1 MNIARCCSRAKPIV
15 HTGYG
20 IKFKPMKRYLITGV
34 SGFVGQHFLKYLDT
48 VDEQIEVVGIDLVS
62 GGYAPVNYSYRFEA
76 ADVFATNALRGV
88 CADFQP
94 NYILHLAAIS
104 SVRES
109 LNDPEKI
116 LTNNI
121 CATLGVLLSLEAV
134 VRESC
139 RVLVVGSSEVYAES
153 SELLDET
160 SPCSPRNPYAYSK
173 LAGESIIKSYCDKVN
188 FDFDV
193 VMTRSFMHT
202 GTNQNEKFVV
212 ASFVKQLCDAKR
224 KNEHIAK
231 LETGNIDISRDITD
245 VRDVVRGYYLL
256 LKHGRRGEKYNVCSG
271 TAVSLRSIIDLASN
285 LLNIQVAIATD
296 PKRLRANDLQLVVG
310 NNKKIH
316 KETGWQPE
324 IKLSQT

>member
-1 MNIARCCSRAKPIV
+1 
-15 HTGYG
+15 
-20 IKFKPMKRYLITGV
+20 MKRYLITGV
-34 SGFVGQHFLKYLDT
+34 SGFVGQHFLKYLDS
-48 VDEQIEVVGIDLVS
+48 VDEQVEVLGLDLVAGS
-62 GGYAPVNYSYRFEA
+62 YVPVNYSYRFET
-76 ADVFATNALRGV
+76 ADVFTTNALCNV
-88 CADFQP
+88 LSDFQP

-153 SELLDET
+153 SELLNET

-188 FDFDV
+188 FGFDV

-224 KNEHIAK
+224 KNESLAK
-231 LETGNIDISRDITD
+231 LETGNIDIARDITD

-256 LKHGRRGEKYNVCSG
+256 LQHGRRGEKYNVCSG
-271 TAVSLRSIIDLASN
+271 AAISLRSIIDLASN
-285 LLNIQVAIATD
+285 ILGIQVSIATD
-296 PKRLRANDLQLVVG
+296 PKRLRANDLKLVVG
-310 NNKKIH
+310 NNEKIR

-324 IKLSQT
+324 ITLPQTLQDMIDCFLN